1 LIAVTVSAEELW
13 STVLGSGWEYA
24 GDHWVASR
32 FESGDWDTVG
42 EFRLSG
48 DTTDLSGYDSHLVTK
63 VLTVEDFQAAYE
75 FAVAKGYHHCGSSY
89 AEIDDAD
96 ACWADGI
103 LQIAIYGDIVYG

>member
-1 LIAVTVSAEELW
+1 
-13 STVLGSGWEYA
+13 
-24 GDHWVASR
+24 
-32 FESGDWDTVG
+32 
-42 EFRLSG
+42 
-48 DTTDLSGYDSHLVTK
+48 VTK

-75 FAVAKGYHHCGSSY
+75 FAIAKGYHHCGSSY